1 MNLVSSKTVL
11 LLVMLFTNPHIFQ
24 RKDGKQKGDG
34 RERKGRDTEE
44 KKRKI
49 SIYSPQNKISK
60 PSFVLMKLEA

>member
-34 RERKGRDTEE
+34 RERGKVETRR
-44 KKRKI
+44 RKNERENEQI
-49 SIYSPQNKISK
+49 SIYSP
-60 PSFVLMKLEA
+60 